1 MNIVIPT
8 YEKHK
13 QYNINFVKSFEK
25 YCLDKENVSIY
36 FIVTEED
43 KHLFECLVTDYVKL
57 ITFQTLVNCL
67 GIDYNSLNFNNQ
79 YSYQSLK
86 KLLSPIFLKEGCV
99 VIDSENLCVRPFY
112 IKDFSKSIKN
122 SKIIYTT
129 KLIEM
134 PTHLQR
140 NVFNNCKNLLEFET
154 DKWFFLKS
162 YWYYEYDIVS
172 KLLNELKFKDL
183 NFLKTLSETI
193 FFEYQLYCNYIEKYS
208 LKPILEIDKFLSISL
223 LNAIEEKKLNFEY
236 VCASINFELKE
247 DYCNIIKILDDR
259 IIRLHWMS
267 NDIENYVIENTGIVI
282 GTYHWD

>member
-1 MNIVIPT
+1 
-8 YEKHK
+8 
-13 QYNINFVKSFEK
+13 
-25 YCLDKENVSIY
+25 
-36 FIVTEED
+36 
-43 KHLFECLVTDYVKL
+43 
-57 ITFQTLVNCL
+57 
-67 GIDYNSLNFNNQ
+67 
-79 YSYQSLK
+79 
-86 KLLSPIFLKEGCV
+86 
-99 VIDSENLCVRPFY
+99 
-112 IKDFSKSIKN
+112 
-122 SKIIYTT
+122 
-129 KLIEM
+129 M

-162 YWYYEYDIVS
+162 YWYYEYDVVS